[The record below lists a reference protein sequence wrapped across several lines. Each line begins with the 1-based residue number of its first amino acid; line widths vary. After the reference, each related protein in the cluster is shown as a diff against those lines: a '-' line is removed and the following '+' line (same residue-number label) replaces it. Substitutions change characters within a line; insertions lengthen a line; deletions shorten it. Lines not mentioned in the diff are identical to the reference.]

1 MLRPPPVPLR
11 PSAPHASPLPPPR
24 AANPNTNT
32 TTTTSAAAAANMG
45 AAAWWRRALGQRFNP
60 AGVAAV
66 ATVAASEPR
75 LALPHV
81 TVQDIRW
88 LDWAELRR
96 AGFRGVVF
104 DKDNTLT
111 APYAPALWPPLAAAF
126 DQCRATFPPGALAIY
141 SNSAGLKEY
150 DPDGVDARAIET
162 AIEGVHVI
170 RHGKCIFTVLNN
182 TKKPGGAAKEIESY
196 FGCSASDLVMV
207 GDRYFTDVVYGNRNG
222 FLTVLTEPLSFTDE
236 SYIVKR
242 VRKLEAYIVSYWYKK
257 GHKPVKHPLLPDAR
271 RIVKFDPYDDS
282 VTTTG

>member
-11 PSAPHASPLPPPR
+11 SSPPRASPLPPPR
-24 AANPNTNT
+24 AANPNTDPTPT
-32 TTTTSAAAAANMG
+32 TTASAIAAAPAANMG

-66 ATVAASEPR
+66 ACVAASEPR

-81 TVQDIRW
+81 SVQDIRW

-96 AGFRGVVF
+96 AGFHGVVF

-126 DQCRATFPPGALAIY
+126 DQCRAAFPPGALAIY

-150 DPDGVDARAIET
+150 DPDGVDAGEIEA

-170 RHGKCIFTVLNN
+170 RHD

-196 FGCSASDLVMV
+196 FGCSASNLVMV

-222 FLTVLTEPLSFTDE
+222 FLTVLTEPLDLSGE
-236 SYIVKR
+236 SYVVKR
-242 VRKLEAYIVSYWYKK
+242 VRKLEAYIISYWYKK
-257 GHKPVKHPLLPDAR
+257 GNKPIEHPLLPNAR
-271 RIVKFDPYDDS
+271 QIVKIDPYDDS
-282 VTTTG
+282 VTTRA